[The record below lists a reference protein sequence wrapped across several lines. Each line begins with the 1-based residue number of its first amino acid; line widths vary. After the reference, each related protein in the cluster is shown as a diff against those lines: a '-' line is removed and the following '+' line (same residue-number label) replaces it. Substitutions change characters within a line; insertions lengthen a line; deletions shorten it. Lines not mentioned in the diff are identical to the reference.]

1 MKTLQSGILEL
12 SKYPLTLLTLTGVI
26 LIILVFIRLKKL
38 TLTVRII
45 SQLSIGLALSVILN
59 LFKIAELPTGGAITL
74 GGMVPII
81 LLSLF
86 YGPEI
91 GFLTGF
97 MYGILSLILGPY
109 ILHPVQVLFDYP
121 LPFMALGLAGFFK
134 DKKLIATI
142 IAVLGRFTFHFIS
155 GVVFWGSNAPEGMSP
170 YLYSLIYNASYLA
183 IDGLICIVILTLI
196 PVNQIYSILNKNS
209 IHSH

>member
-12 SKYPLTLLTLTGVI
+12 SKYPLTLLTLAGVI
-26 LIILVFIRLKKL
+26 LIILVFIRLKKI

-59 LFKIAELPTGGAITL
+59 LFKIAELPSGGAITL

-134 DKKLIATI
+134 DKKLIATV

-170 YLYSLIYNASYLA
+170 YLYSLIYNASYLG